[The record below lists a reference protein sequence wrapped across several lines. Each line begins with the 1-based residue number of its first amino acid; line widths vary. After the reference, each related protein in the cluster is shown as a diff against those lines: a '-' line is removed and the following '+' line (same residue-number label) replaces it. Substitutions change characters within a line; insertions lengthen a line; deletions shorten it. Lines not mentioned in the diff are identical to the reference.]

1 LACRDNAG
9 SASFSQTH
17 SWGFSATEWTSR
29 PVLRRVLVDVRTVLL
44 VAEVGTGGELF
55 WQQIYLS
62 QLCSE
67 SSAAWP
73 GLVTENLMKVQQFL
87 EHHGLSQNPFSQ
99 EDAQTDPLFQK
110 LCSDGTF
117 HPAWDKIYGDPSTPS
132 TAVVFGEKGSG
143 KTALRLQIVDH
154 IAKYNSAHPDKRV
167 FIIDYD
173 DFNPFL
179 DSFNEKVGWP
189 GARPERTLSKWRL
202 WDHIDC
208 ILSLATTHLV
218 DDVLIEHKGN
228 VGPFQVSADKIP
240 GLSKTHKR
248 DLLLLASFY
257 DRSSDIGQQSRWSAL
272 RRRLGVPNLRSYRDF
287 SIGLVVTL
295 VLFGLLAQFGYL
307 SQFGSV
313 WPWVVI
319 FAGWAPWL
327 WHQASMTWL
336 AWKTSRQIRV
346 LDRQLNQLRSILS
359 NFDPKDLMGQPIP
372 ARDRSDDRYELL
384 TKLQNILDALG
395 FESIT
400 VLVDRVDEPHLI
412 NGSPER
418 MKALLW
424 SMFDNKF
431 LKHAGIG
438 FKLLL
443 PIEVSFYLT
452 REDKEFY
459 ERSRLDKQ
467 NLIRTLEWTG
477 ESLFDLANDRARAC
491 STNSDQSISIKK
503 WFEDSI
509 SEPELVSTL
518 SRLRV
523 PRHLFKFL
531 HRLLVEH
538 CHRYTDESPKWM
550 INRETL
556 QSSLA
561 VYMRDLEAYDRGLG
575 TG

>member
-1 LACRDNAG
+1 
-9 SASFSQTH
+9 
-17 SWGFSATEWTSR
+17 
-29 PVLRRVLVDVRTVLL
+29 
-44 VAEVGTGGELF
+44 
-55 WQQIYLS
+55 
-62 QLCSE
+62 
-67 SSAAWP
+67 
-73 GLVTENLMKVQQFL
+73 MKVQQFL
-87 EHHGLSQNPFSQ
+87 EHHGINQNPFSQ

-110 LCSDGTF
+110 LCSGGTF

-154 IAKYNSAHPDKRV
+154 TAKYNRENPDHRV
-167 FIIDYD
+167 FIINYD

-189 GARPERTLSKWRL
+189 GARPEKTLSKWRL

-208 ILSLATTHLV
+208 ILSLATTNIVNDIL
-218 DDVLIEHKGN
+218 DGKPPREAGS
-228 VGPFQVSADKIP
+228 FQVSKAK
-240 GLSKTHKR
+240 LASLTRTNKR

-257 DRSSDIGQQSRWSAL
+257 DRSSDLAQQHRWASL
-272 RRRLGVPNLRSYRDF
+272 RRALAVPNWRSFCDF
-287 SIGLVVTL
+287 TIGLVVTL
-295 VLFGLLAQFGYL
+295 VLFGILAQTSSL
-307 SQFGSV
+307 NQFGR
-313 WPWVVI
+313 PWAWFVVI
-319 FAGWAPWL
+319 AGWAPWI
-327 WHQASMTWL
+327 WHQSKMALL

-346 LDRQLNQLRSILS
+346 LDRPVNQLRSILA
-359 NFDPKDLMGQPIP
+359 NFDPKDLIGQPIP

-384 TKLQNILDALG
+384 TKLQNILEAFG
-395 FESIT
+395 FDSIC

-491 STNSDQSISIKK
+491 AINPDPTISIKK

-509 SEPELVSTL
+509 NEPELVSTL

-538 CHRYTDESPKWM
+538 CHRYTDESPRWT

>member
-1 LACRDNAG
+1 
-9 SASFSQTH
+9 
-17 SWGFSATEWTSR
+17 
-29 PVLRRVLVDVRTVLL
+29 
-44 VAEVGTGGELF
+44 
-55 WQQIYLS
+55 
-62 QLCSE
+62 
-67 SSAAWP
+67 
-73 GLVTENLMKVQQFL
+73 MKVQQFL
-87 EHHGLSQNPFSQ
+87 EHHGLNQNPFSQ

-110 LCSDGTF
+110 VCSTGTF
-117 HPAWDKIYGDPSTPS
+117 HPAWDKIYGDPSAPS

-143 KTALRLQIVDH
+143 KTALRLQITDH
-154 IAKYNSAHPDKRV
+154 IAKYNAAHPDHRV
-167 FIIDYD
+167 FIINYD

-189 GARPERTLSKWRL
+189 GARPEKTLSKWRL

-208 ILSLATTHLV
+208 ILSIATTQIV
-218 DDVLIEHKGN
+218 DDLVTAKGKSE
-228 VGPFQVSADKIP
+228 VGPFEVGVDKLP
-240 GLSKTHKR
+240 FLSRTHKR
-248 DLLLLASFY
+248 DLLLLAAFY
-257 DRSSDIGQQSRWSAL
+257 DRSTDVARLSHWSNL
-272 RRRLGVPNLRSYRDF
+272 RRRLGISNWRSYCDF
-287 SIGLVVTL
+287 SIGILVTL
-295 VLFGLLAQFGYL
+295 VLFGILAQLGSL
-307 SQFGSV
+307 NQFGRW
-313 WPWVVI
+313 WPWPI
-319 FAGWAPWL
+319 LIAGWAPWI
-327 WHQASMTWL
+327 WHQSQMLLL
-336 AWKTSRQIRV
+336 AWKASRQVRV
-346 LDRQLNQLRSILS
+346 IDRHVNQLRGILS
-359 NFDPKDLMGQPIP
+359 NFDPKDLNGQPLP

-384 TKLQNILDALG
+384 TKLQNILEALG
-395 FESIT
+395 FASIT

-412 NGSPER
+412 NGSAER

-443 PIEVSFYLT
+443 PIEVSYYLT

-491 STNSDQSISIKK
+491 AIHPDANISIKQ

-538 CHRYTDESPKWM
+538 CHRYTDESPRWL

>member
-1 LACRDNAG
+1 
-9 SASFSQTH
+9 
-17 SWGFSATEWTSR
+17 
-29 PVLRRVLVDVRTVLL
+29 
-44 VAEVGTGGELF
+44 
-55 WQQIYLS
+55 
-62 QLCSE
+62 
-67 SSAAWP
+67 
-73 GLVTENLMKVQQFL
+73 MKVQQFL
-87 EHHGLSQNPFSQ
+87 EHHGLNQNPFSQ

-110 LCSDGTF
+110 LGADGTF

-154 IAKYNSAHPDKRV
+154 TAKYNKHNPDHRV
-167 FIIDYD
+167 FIVDYD

-179 DSFNEKVGWP
+179 DSFNEKVGWA
-189 GARPERTLSKWRL
+189 GAKPEKTLQKWRL

-208 ILSLATTHLV
+208 ILSLATTTLV
-218 DDVLIEHKGN
+218 DDITAGKSNGEL
-228 VGPFQVSADKIP
+228 GPFQVAADKASSLTP
-240 GLSKTHKR
+240 SNKR
-248 DLLLLASFY
+248 DLLLLAAFY
-257 DRSSDIGQQSRWSAL
+257 DHSTDNAQQTRWSSL
-272 RRRLGVPNLRSYRDF
+272 RRKLGVSYWRSYCDF
-287 SIGLVVTL
+287 TIGIATTG
-295 VLFGLLAQFGYL
+295 VLFGLLAYL
-307 SQFGSV
+307 EKLDQLGRY
-313 WPWVVI
+313 WPWLVLL
-319 FAGWAPWL
+319 AGWAPWL
-327 WHQASMTWL
+327 WHQFQMAML
-336 AWKTSRQIRV
+336 GWKVSRQIRV
-346 LDRQLNQLRSILS
+346 LDRPINQLRATLS
-359 NFDPKDLMGQPIP
+359 HFDGKDLVGQPIP
-372 ARDRSDDRYELL
+372 SRDRSDDRYELL
-384 TKLQNILDALG
+384 TKLQNILEGLG
-395 FESIT
+395 FDSIT

-443 PIEVSFYLT
+443 PVEVSFYLT

-459 ERSRLDKQ
+459 EKSRLDKQ

-491 STNSDQSISIKK
+491 TTNAEKLASIKS
-503 WFEDSI
+503 WFDDSI
-509 SEPELVSTL
+509 SESELVGTL
-518 SRLRV
+518 ARLRV
-523 PRHLFKFL
+523 PRHLFKFM

-538 CHRYTDESPKWM
+538 CHRYTDESPQWT

-561 VYMRDLEAYDRGLG
+561 VYLRDLEAYDRGLG

>member
-1 LACRDNAG
+1 
-9 SASFSQTH
+9 
-17 SWGFSATEWTSR
+17 
-29 PVLRRVLVDVRTVLL
+29 
-44 VAEVGTGGELF
+44 
-55 WQQIYLS
+55 
-62 QLCSE
+62 
-67 SSAAWP
+67 
-73 GLVTENLMKVQQFL
+73 MKVQQFL
-87 EHHGLSQNPFSQ
+87 EHHGINQNPFSQ

-154 IAKYNSAHPDKRV
+154 TAKYNRENPDHRV
-167 FIIDYD
+167 FIINYD

-189 GARPERTLSKWRL
+189 GARPEKTLSKWRL

-208 ILSLATTHLV
+208 ILSLATTNIV
-218 DDVLIEHKGN
+218 DDILDSKPPKDAGS
-228 VGPFQVSADKIP
+228 FQVSKGKIAS
-240 GLSKTHKR
+240 LTRTNKR

-257 DRSSDIGQQSRWSAL
+257 DRSSDLAQQHRWASL
-272 RRRLGVPNLRSYRDF
+272 RRALAVPNWKSFCDF
-287 SIGLVVTL
+287 TIGLVVTL
-295 VLFGLLAQFGYL
+295 VLFGILAQTSSL
-307 SQFGSV
+307 NQFGRP
-313 WPWVVI
+313 WPWFIVL
-319 FAGWAPWL
+319 AGWAPWI
-327 WHQASMTWL
+327 WHQSKMALL

-346 LDRQLNQLRSILS
+346 LDRPVNQLRSILA
-359 NFDPKDLMGQPIP
+359 NFDPKDLIGQPIP

-384 TKLQNILDALG
+384 TKLQNILEAFG
-395 FESIT
+395 FDSIC

-491 STNSDQSISIKK
+491 AISPDPSISIKK
-503 WFEDSI
+503 WFEESI
-509 SEPELVSTL
+509 NEPELVSTL

-538 CHRYTDESPKWM
+538 CHRYTDESPRWT

>member
-1 LACRDNAG
+1 
-9 SASFSQTH
+9 
-17 SWGFSATEWTSR
+17 
-29 PVLRRVLVDVRTVLL
+29 
-44 VAEVGTGGELF
+44 
-55 WQQIYLS
+55 
-62 QLCSE
+62 
-67 SSAAWP
+67 
-73 GLVTENLMKVQQFL
+73 MKVQQFL
-87 EHHGLSQNPFSQ
+87 EHHGLNQNPFSQ

-110 LCSDGTF
+110 LCADGTF
-117 HPAWDKIYGDPSTPS
+117 HPAWDKIYGDPSHPS

-154 IAKYNSAHPDKRV
+154 TAKYNTEHPDDRV
-167 FIIDYD
+167 FIVDYD

-179 DSFNEKVGWP
+179 DSFNEKVGWA
-189 GARPERTLSKWRL
+189 GARPEKTLSKWRL

-208 ILSLATTHLV
+208 ILSLATTHIV
-218 DDVLIEHKGN
+218 DDLLKDKSAGAS
-228 VGPFQVSADKIP
+228 GPFQVSTDRISN
-240 GLSKTHKR
+240 LTRVQKR
-248 DLLLLASFY
+248 DLLLLAAFY
-257 DRSSDIGQQSRWSAL
+257 DRSTDIAQLHRWSSL
-272 RRRLGVPNLRSYRDF
+272 RRKLGIPNWRSYCDF
-287 SIGLVVTL
+287 SIGMAVTL
-295 VLFGLLAQFGYL
+295 AIFGILAQQGTL
-307 SQFGSV
+307 SQFGGW

-319 FAGWAPWL
+319 LAGWAPWL
-327 WHQASMTWL
+327 WHQSQLFML
-336 AWKTSRQIRV
+336 AWKSSRQIRV
-346 LDRQLNQLRSILS
+346 LDRQVNQLRSILS
-359 NFDPKDLMGQPIP
+359 NFDPKDLVGQPIP

-384 TKLQNILDALG
+384 TKLQNILESLG

-418 MKALLW
+418 MKALIW

-443 PIEVSFYLT
+443 PIEISFYLT

-491 STNSDQSISIKK
+491 AINPDPSISIKK
-503 WFEDSI
+503 WFDDAI
-509 SEPELVSTL
+509 SEGELVGTL
-518 SRLRV
+518 ARLRV

-538 CHRYTDESPKWM
+538 CHRYTDESPRWV
-550 INRETL
+550 IDRETL

-561 VYMRDLEAYDRGLG
+561 IYLRDLEAYDRGLG